1 MKVNLAGHE
10 LIRYLNGFLC
20 VYKQRD
26 VSLASVKKTLMKR
39 ISSTINSLEP
49 LPVPSIKRPVVE
61 SHKKSKALVV
71 IGIKKQL
78 DYT

>member
-1 MKVNLAGHE
+1 MNLTSHE
-10 LIRYLNGFLC
+10 LIRCLNGFLC

-39 ISSTINSLEP
+39 VSSTINSLEP
-49 LPVPSIKRPVVE
+49 LPVPTIKCPIVE
-61 SHKKSKALVV
+61 PHRKSKALVV
-71 IGIKKQL
+71 VGMEKQL